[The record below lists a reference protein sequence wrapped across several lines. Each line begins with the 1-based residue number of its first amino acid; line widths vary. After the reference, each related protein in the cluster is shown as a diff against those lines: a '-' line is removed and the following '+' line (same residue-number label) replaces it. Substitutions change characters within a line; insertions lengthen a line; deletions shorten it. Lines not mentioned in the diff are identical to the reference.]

1 MEDAFDMPRV
11 GSGGA
16 DLFAAAAMLAQGEH
30 CLQQSCSYCRAIC
43 RILDDCFAP
52 ACFFM
57 TAAFGWS
64 VFLPGAE
71 EGDSDDSDDASEHVG
86 REEFLLLTQSML
98 KTAQEQRDLLQ
109 QALQKG
115 YANSLA
121 SSF

>member
-1 MEDAFDMPRV
+1 
-11 GSGGA
+11 
-16 DLFAAAAMLAQGEH
+16 
-30 CLQQSCSYCRAIC
+30 
-43 RILDDCFAP
+43 
-52 ACFFM
+52 M